1 MQERVDAGAYRNDEN
16 LALIMD
22 MTDKKMSPPTAF
34 IMNRGTKICV
44 AAAMLAPKANIVNNC
59 QNSLRDDLNRFGNFE
74 SWSCLWQSFSN
85 SGLIMESSLKKADD
99 KSGYLY
105 DN

>member
-1 MQERVDAGAYRNDEN
+1 MMKLSV
-16 LALIMD
+16 IMD

-34 IMNRGTKICV
+34 MMNRGTKICV
-44 AAAMLAPKANIVNNC
+44 AAAMLAPKIQHSNNC
-59 QNSLRDDLNRFGNFE
+59 QNSLRDELNTFDNLNRDYE
-74 SWSCLWQSFSN
+74 SRKVFKLWINDGIF
-85 SGLIMESSLKKADD
+85 LKKADD